1 MLRVAIFERPPGQQ
15 QQRPSSRHFHGNP
28 LSYSITGEHTD
39 LDESKL
45 VCSPSR
51 CALVH
56 FIFCFFRFFR
66 ILTCFRMS
74 ECGTLLRM
82 WAINFSFL
90 PRRRVFLPGWRW
102 ARIMQ
107 LALAGSSSSLHSEVC
122 KALKRASACF
132 TTNFLSREFA
142 FARLPPKRRDFARED
157 FNRNEVG
164 ANILCLGL
172 GGMFGISVLVGVFA
186 VCLVAT
192 QSRC

>member
-1 MLRVAIFERPPGQQ
+1 VSQFLNGLRANNNNGRPHATSTATRSPT
-15 QQRPSSRHFHGNP
+15 
-28 LSYSITGEHTD
+28 LSQ
-39 LDESKL
+39 ESTPTWT
-45 VCSPSR
+45 SPSW
-51 CALVH
+51 CVLVH

-157 FNRNEVG
+157 FNRNEVV

-192 QSRC
+192 ESRC